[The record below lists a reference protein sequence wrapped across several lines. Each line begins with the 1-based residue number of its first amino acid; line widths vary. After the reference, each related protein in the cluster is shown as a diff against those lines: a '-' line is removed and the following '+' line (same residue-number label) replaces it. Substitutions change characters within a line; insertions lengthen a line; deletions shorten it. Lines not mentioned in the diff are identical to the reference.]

1 MDSATDDPSKLRRRG
16 RPPKSLPQGTDVRA
30 SLIEAAAVEIR
41 DVGWFATTTNRIAS
55 RAGLSSGVFY
65 NYFTDK
71 VDVLL
76 AVYERWVS
84 DEWEIVQRVFGNIA
98 LSPRHRIERV
108 VPLLIE
114 HHVTWSRLRHAL
126 VVLTRDDD
134 RVRAARAR
142 SRIAQ
147 IDEVVR
153 LTGRRSSVR
162 LRAAAAVRLM
172 MFESVADAIASG
184 DADTMGLDREAL
196 SEELTASLLSLLVE
210 HLGRG

>member
-1 MDSATDDPSKLRRRG
+1 
-16 RPPKSLPQGTDVRA
+16 
-30 SLIEAAAVEIR
+30 
-41 DVGWFATTTNRIAS
+41 
-55 RAGLSSGVFY
+55 
-65 NYFTDK
+65 
-71 VDVLL
+71 
-76 AVYERWVS
+76 
-84 DEWEIVQRVFGNIA
+84 
-98 LSPRHRIERV
+98 
-108 VPLLIE
+108 
-114 HHVTWSRLRHAL
+114 
-126 VVLTRDDD
+126 VLTRDDD